1 MKNKILILVI
11 LFLLPISIIAF
22 LVNAKENK
30 ENKSKNII
38 INEYNFETI
47 NNLEPLTSNVFIKVN
62 VNNEVKE
69 MNLEQYL
76 IGVLAGEMPA
86 SFELE
91 ALKAQAVAART
102 YAMYQLNNKNGN
114 YNVTDTIDDQVYLT
128 EQEMQEKWGSDY
140 DKYYQKVYTAVKDT
154 KDQVIKQNDKII
166 KAFFFSMS
174 NGYTEDSI
182 TVFKEGNIEGVESKW
197 DNESLNNFEVTTEFL
212 INDLKEKL
220 SITDENIDIK
230 VLTRSDTNRV
240 TSVKVNNKTYT
251 GIEFRK
257 LLTLRS
263 TDFHLEK
270 TDKGYNI
277 TTKGYGHGVGM
288 SQYGANGMAKEG
300 YLYDEILKYYYQGT
314 EIKTL

>member
-22 LVNAKENK
+22 LVNAKEEK
-30 ENKSKNII
+30 EPDSKNIT

-47 NNLEPLTSNVFIKVN
+47 NNLEPLTSDIKIKVN

-102 YAMYQLNNKNGN
+102 YAIYQLNTKNGN

-128 EQEMQEKWGSDY
+128 EEEIQEKWGSDY
-140 DKYYQKVYTAVKDT
+140 DKYYLKIYTAVKDT
-154 KDQVIKQNDKII
+154 KNQVIKQNDKII

-182 TVFKEGNIEGVESKW
+182 TVFKEGNLKSVESSW
-197 DNESLNNFEVTTEFL
+197 DNESLNNFEVTTEFT
-212 INDLKEKL
+212 INELKEKL
-220 SITDENIDIK
+220 SLPDEFIEIK
-230 VLTRSDTNRV
+230 ILTRSNTNRV

-251 GIEFRK
+251 GVEFRK

-263 TDFHLEK
+263 TDFTLEK
-270 TDKGYNI
+270 TDNGYNI

>member
-1 MKNKILILVI
+1 MKKIFLIFNLIILIPYIIVS
-11 LFLLPISIIAF
+11 LFI
-22 LVNAKENK
+22 
-30 ENKSKNII
+30 NI
-38 INEYNFETI
+38 ETKKFY
-47 NNLEPLTSNVFIKVN
+47 FIKDVN
-62 VNNEVKE
+62 VRIKRNENIVE
-69 MNLEQYL
+69 VPLEEYI
-76 IGVLAGEMPA
+76 IGVVSAEMPA

-102 YAMYQLNNKNGN
+102 YAIYQLNTKRGN

-128 EQEMQEKWGSDY
+128 EQEMQEKWDSDY

-182 TVFKEGNIEGVESKW
+182 TVFKEGNLEGVESKW
-197 DNESLNNFEVTTEFL
+197 DNETLNNFEVTTEFS
-212 INDLKEKL
+212 INELKEKL
-220 SITDENIDIK
+220 SITDENIDVK

-263 TDFHLEK
+263 TDFTLEK

-300 YLYDEILKYYYQGT
+300 YLYDEILKYY
-314 EIKTL
+314 